1 MRRSMLRSILTTC
14 LVFAAILPARALDRV
29 TFGLDWLA
37 EAEYGGYYQAVAT
50 GLYAKHGLDVTI
62 RQGGPQVNQT
72 QLMMG
77 GKLDFII
84 TGNAFL
90 CLNIAQEKLPFTTVA
105 SMFQRDPTVLLAH
118 PGVGHDSFE
127 QLRGQPIMIGA
138 ATRTSWWN
146 FLASKYGYTDAQIRP
161 YTFNLAPFL
170 ADKNAVQ
177 QGYLGSEPFEIKAK
191 GGFDPV
197 VLLLADTGF
206 NGYASLITT
215 SDKLITEHPDQ
226 VQRFIDA
233 SIEGWASYLDGDPT
247 PGNALIKQA
256 NPDMPDDLLAYGR
269 NVLKSRG
276 IVNSGDGIGA
286 MTDARW
292 EAFSHAVQAEGL
304 YKPDLDWHRAY
315 TLQFVKK

>member
-1 MRRSMLRSILTTC
+1 MRRLMIAMALL
-14 LVFAAILPARALDRV
+14 LLNLPAHAADRV
-29 TFGLDWLA
+29 SFGLDWLA

-50 GLYAKHGLDVTI
+50 GLYAKHGLDVAI

-72 QLMMG
+72 QLMMAG
-77 GKLDFII
+77 NLDFII

-90 CLNIAQEKLPFTTVA
+90 SLNIAQEKLPFTTIA
-105 SMFQRDPTVLLAH
+105 SMFQRDPTVLIAH
-118 PGVGHDSFE
+118 PGTGHDSFE

-161 YTFNLAPFL
+161 YTFNPAPFL

-177 QGYLGSEPFEIKAK
+177 QGYLGSEPFIIKQQA
-191 GGFDPV
+191 GFDPV
-197 VLLLADTGF
+197 VLLLADAGF

-215 SDKLITEHPDQ
+215 SDKLIASNPDL

-233 SIEGWASYLDGDPT
+233 SIEGWASYLGQDPT
-247 PGNALIKQA
+247 PGNALMKQA
-256 NPDMPDDLLAYGR
+256 NPEMTDALLAYGR
-269 NVLKSRG
+269 DVLKSKG
-276 IVNSGDGIGA
+276 IVQSGDGIGA

-292 EAFSHAVQAEGL
+292 ASFTTAVIAEGL
-304 YKPDLDWHRAY
+304 YPKELDWHRAY
-315 TLQFVKK
+315 TLKFVKK